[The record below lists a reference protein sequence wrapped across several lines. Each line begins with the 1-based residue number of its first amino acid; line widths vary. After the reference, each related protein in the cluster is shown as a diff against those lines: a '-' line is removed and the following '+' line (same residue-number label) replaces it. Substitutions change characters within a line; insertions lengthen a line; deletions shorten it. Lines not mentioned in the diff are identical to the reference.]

1 MTGGSVRRLKPLL
14 TCAALTAL
22 LSACASGGGSHRT
35 ASPAEIDAHVA
46 EASKRFDMPE
56 LWIREV
62 IRQESGGRTT
72 VNGQPIVSK
81 AGAMGLMQVMPATY
95 DEMRRKHNLGS
106 DPYDPH
112 DNIIAGTAYLRE
124 MYNLFGAPGFL
135 GAYNCGPGC
144 YGDYLAGKRNL
155 PGETKRY
162 IASVGPRLNRTP
174 APNGADIVLVS
185 APSSDSPPDY
195 GSAYASSRPTPSYT
209 APSYTA
215 PSYEP
220 PAARVQ
226 NRAPISVAA
235 LPSPAPTPAPAPA
248 PAVRVVAPDTSTS
261 ESPAPRLV
269 ASAGI
274 ASGVAMGGGSS
285 GVWTVQLGAF
295 RSADDSSRVIDRARS
310 SMPGMLSR
318 TQRVVQA
325 VDTQTGPLYR
335 ARLSGL
341 SQQDAASACSGL
353 VTMGMA
359 CFVVAPGA

>member
-22 LSACASGGGSHRT
+22 LSACASGGDSHRV

-72 VNGQPIVSK
+72 ANGQPIVSK

-106 DPYDPH
+106 DPFDPH

-144 YGDYLAGKRNL
+144 YGDYLAGKRSL

-162 IASVGPRLNRTP
+162 IASVGPRLNRVP

-185 APSSDSPPDY
+185 APSTDSPPDY
-195 GSAYASSRPTPSYT
+195 GSAYAAPRPAPAYTPHPAAAVRSRPP
-209 APSYTA
+209 
-215 PSYEP
+215 
-220 PAARVQ
+220 V
-226 NRAPISVAA
+226 SVAA
-235 LPSPAPTPAPAPA
+235 LPPPAPTLVSAPA
-248 PAVRVVAPDTSTS
+248 AVRVVAPDTSTS
-261 ESPAPRLV
+261 GSPAPRPALV
-269 ASAGI
+269 SGAS
-274 ASGVAMGGGSS
+274 SGAKLGG

-295 RSADDSSRVIDRARS
+295 RSPDDSQRVIDRARN
-310 SMPGMLSR
+310 SMPTLARS
-318 TQRVVQA
+318 QRLVQA

-341 SQQDAASACSGL
+341 SQQEAATACNGL
-353 VTMGMA
+353 VAAGMA

>member
-35 ASPAEIDAHVA
+35 ATPAEIDAHIA

-72 VNGQPIVSK
+72 VNGKPIVSK
-81 AGAMGLMQVMPATY
+81 AGAMGLMQVMPGTY
-95 DEMRRKHNLGS
+95 EEMRRKHDLGS
-106 DPYDPH
+106 DPFDPH

-144 YGDYLAGKRNL
+144 YGDYLAGKRSL
-155 PGETKRY
+155 PGETRRY

-185 APSSDSPPDY
+185 APSSDLPSHFGPSY
-195 GSAYASSRPTPSYT
+195 TSSQPTPSYQ
-209 APSYTA
+209 APSYQA
-215 PSYEP
+215 PSYAP
-220 PAARVQ
+220 PANSRPAASRP
-226 NRAPISVAA
+226 PIAVAA
-235 LPSPAPTPAPAPA
+235 LPAPAAAPA
-248 PAVRVVAPDTSTS
+248 PAVRVVAPDTSTPDA
-261 ESPAPRLV
+261 PAPRPV
-269 ASAGI
+269 ATMAGP
-274 ASGVAMGGGSS
+274 ATAGG

-295 RSADDSSRVIDRARS
+295 RSPDDSQRVIDRARS
-310 SMPGMLSR
+310 SMPVLSR
-318 TQRVVQA
+318 SQRIVQA

-353 VTMGMA
+353 VTIGMA

>member
-35 ASPAEIDAHVA
+35 ATPAEIDAHVA

-72 VNGQPIVSK
+72 VNGKPIVSK
-81 AGAMGLMQVMPATY
+81 AGAMGLMQVMPGTY
-95 DEMRRKHNLGS
+95 EEMRRKHDLGS
-106 DPYDPH
+106 DPFDPH

-144 YGDYLAGKRNL
+144 YGDYLAGKRSL
-155 PGETKRY
+155 PGETRRY

-185 APSSDSPPDY
+185 APSSDSTPDF
-195 GSAYASSRPTPSYT
+195 GSSYSSSRPTPSYQ
-209 APSYTA
+209 APSYA
-215 PSYEP
+215 P
-220 PAARVQ
+220 PANSRPAASRP
-226 NRAPISVAA
+226 PIAVAA
-235 LPSPAPTPAPAPA
+235 LPSPAPAAAPP
-248 PAVRVVAPDTSTS
+248 PAVRVVAPDTSTPDA
-261 ESPAPRLV
+261 PAPRPV
-269 ASAGI
+269 ATMAG
-274 ASGVAMGGGSS
+274 AATAGG

-295 RSADDSSRVIDRARS
+295 RSPDDSQRVIDRARN
-310 SMPGMLSR
+310 SMPVLSR
-318 TQRVVQA
+318 SQRVVQA

-341 SQQDAASACSGL
+341 SQQDAASACNGL
-353 VTMGMA
+353 VTIGMA

>member
-35 ASPAEIDAHVA
+35 ATPAEIDAHVA

-81 AGAMGLMQVMPATY
+81 AGAMGLMQLMPATY
-95 DEMRRKHNLGS
+95 EEMRRKHNLGS
-106 DPYDPH
+106 DPFDPH

-144 YGDYLAGKRNL
+144 YGDYLAGKRGL
-155 PGETKRY
+155 PGETRRY
-162 IASVGPRLNRTP
+162 IASVSPRLNRTP

-185 APSSDSPPDY
+185 APPSTSTDSPPDY
-195 GSAYASSRPTPSYT
+195 GSPYARPSASSSPAPVYTPPPNPAPAYSPPVET
-209 APSYTA
+209 SQPAPS
-215 PSYEP
+215 
-220 PAARVQ
+220 RG
-226 NRAPISVAA
+226 PIAVAA
-235 LPSPAPTPAPAPA
+235 LPAPIQTTQ
-248 PAVRVVAPDTSTS
+248 AVRVVAPDTSTPDA
-261 ESPAPRLV
+261 PAPRAV
-269 ASAGI
+269 ATMAGAASAG
-274 ASGVAMGGGSS
+274 GGI
-285 GVWTVQLGAF
+285 WTVQLGAF
-295 RSADDSSRVIDRARS
+295 RSPDDSQRVIDRARS
-310 SMPGMLSR
+310 SMPMLSR
-318 TQRVVQA
+318 SQRIVQA

-341 SQQDAASACSGL
+341 SQQDAANACNGL
-353 VTMGMA
+353 VSQGMA